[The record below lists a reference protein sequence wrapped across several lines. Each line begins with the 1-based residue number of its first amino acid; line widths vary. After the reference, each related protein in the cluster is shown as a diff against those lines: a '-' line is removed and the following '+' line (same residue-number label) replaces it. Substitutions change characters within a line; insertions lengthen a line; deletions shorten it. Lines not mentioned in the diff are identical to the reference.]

1 MNRPLIKLSVAAMVV
16 MAMMMAMHFG
26 GDTSMAWS
34 QVLDNV
40 SGFDTYRFR
49 LREVRTTGPRDDG
62 FEFSTETESVNTI
75 AEQFGSLHETY
86 KNGTLYWQ
94 SCTRFQDQAHLFI
107 DYAGESYM
115 HKTLSQDEIQDA
127 MESLPK
133 SKVTRLLQGQYRTL
147 GSATIDGKQVQG
159 IEIRDPNAFLLSD
172 APIEGFVATLWIEP
186 ETHLPV
192 WAEISFRPLNDQMV
206 ITAIVDRF
214 EWGIQVD
221 SNLFELDVPEGF
233 HAHEVEE
240 RPKSREPATEAIKAF
255 EEDTSNNPYLAEFDH
270 LARPDVND
278 LILLGIEP
286 VRHPVETRLSEY
298 KEIYQAQDDNMR
310 QWPAYDEVH
319 DELIENLRDT
329 LDIDQLTV
337 EELVALGIS
346 LREQFWKL
354 NGCLS
359 PISYPYA
366 YSARIVTELAHEKAP
381 EDTAVI
387 DQFIESMITFEL
399 IYLL

>member
-1 MNRPLIKLSVAAMVV
+1 MNSHHKLEQQLEALGRAISTDETLVEQVMNQAQTTEQPTRRQIHVAIGRLIMNRPLIKLSVAAMVV
-16 MAMMMAMHFG
+16 MAMMVAMHFG
-26 GDTSMAWS
+26 RDTSMAWS

-75 AEQFGSLHETY
+75 DEQFGALHETY

-94 SCTRFQDQAHLFI
+94 SCTQFQDQTHLFI
-107 DYAGESYM
+107 DYAGESYT
-115 HKTLSQDEIQDA
+115 HKTLSQDEIHDA

-172 APIEGFVATLWIEP
+172 APIEGFVATLWIEL

-192 WAEISFRPLNDQMV
+192 WAEISFKPLNDQMV

-221 SNLFELDVPEGF
+221 PNLFELDIPAGF
-233 HAHEVEE
+233 RAHDVEVEE
-240 RPKSREPATEAIKAF
+240 RTQS
-255 EEDTSNNPYLAEFDH
+255 
-270 LARPDVND
+270 
-278 LILLGIEP
+278 
-286 VRHPVETRLSEY
+286 
-298 KEIYQAQDDNMR
+298 
-310 QWPAYDEVH
+310 
-319 DELIENLRDT
+319 
-329 LDIDQLTV
+329 
-337 EELVALGIS
+337 
-346 LREQFWKL
+346 
-354 NGCLS
+354 
-359 PISYPYA
+359 
-366 YSARIVTELAHEKAP
+366 
-381 EDTAVI
+381 
-387 DQFIESMITFEL
+387 
-399 IYLL
+399 